1 MRGSWHPRLWLPLA
15 AAGSLTLTPVADT
28 AERELWAGTVTYRKK
43 IATKCK
49 SAVRGKDCTASCSI
63 DEVLPDMEVVLG
75 VVIPPHRW
83 EDLSHPVKLRYTWKQ
98 DNKGSWVRNS
108 ETCCGRKNV
117 KSPKACTRADLPV
130 RKKRPGN
137 SGECALGSE
146 MKAAGSSG
154 WRLRFDPDRTGETF
168 TVEGNGNIQRERVQ
182 QWNLSGKLTDACS
195 GASSD
200 SDEAP
205 LLGVVGAP
213 EPVRV
218 HFLASGS
225 FTEPQ
230 ISLLPPT
237 PSADRA
243 GRGFDCQSY
252 AHSCNSCQC
261 PGSATTMEEA
271 VVVDLKRA
279 TCSDRGEGYVES
291 AVGDCYMQAKD
302 SEHGC
307 QVPSLL
313 TCVRAYPADAREKCN
328 RLHCQTDAT
337 EAQKAVLASCIDGTL
352 ETWLQVN
359 ERCRKG
365 R

>member
-83 EDLSHPVKLRYTWKQ
+83 EDLSRPVKLRYTWKQ
-98 DNKGSWVRNS
+98 DDKGSWVRNS
-108 ETCCGRKNV
+108 ETCCGKKNV
-117 KSPKACTRADLPV
+117 KSPKACTRADLPL
-130 RKKRPGN
+130 RKERP
-137 SGECALGSE
+137 
-146 MKAAGSSG
+146 
-154 WRLRFDPDRTGETF
+154 
-168 TVEGNGNIQRERVQ
+168 
-182 QWNLSGKLTDACS
+182 
-195 GASSD
+195 
-200 SDEAP
+200 
-205 LLGVVGAP
+205 
-213 EPVRV
+213 
-218 HFLASGS
+218 ASGS

-243 GRGFDCQSY
+243 GRQFDCQPY

-279 TCSDRGEGYVES
+279 TCSDVERTDERRPAGFGCPQAASGSKS
-291 AVGDCYMQAKD
+291 AV
-302 SEHGC
+302 
-307 QVPSLL
+307 
-313 TCVRAYPADAREKCN
+313 KC
-328 RLHCQTDAT
+328 RSTAG
-337 EAQKAVLASCIDGTL
+337 AFVI
-352 ETWLQVN
+352 
-359 ERCRKG
+359 R
-365 R
+365 